1 MKIYTRRGD
10 TGETDLFAGG
20 RVGKDDVR
28 VEAYGAV
35 DELLAVLGVAA
46 ADSAQADLRALV
58 SDLQRTLFALG
69 SYLATPDAARRAK
82 SGIADPAQSWV
93 DALEAAI
100 DDAEKELEPLKRFI
114 LPGGTRGAASFHHA
128 RVVCRRAERRCVT
141 LHRAQ
146 PLSEV
151 ALRYLNR
158 LSDLLFVLARVENKR
173 AGVPDV
179 EWEGLS

>member
-10 TGETDLFAGG
+10 SGETDLFAGG

-35 DELLAVLGVAA
+35 DELLAVLGTAA
-46 ADSAQADLRALV
+46 EDSAQPDLRTLV
-58 SDLQRTLFALG
+58 SDLQCTLFALG
-69 SYLATPDAARRAK
+69 SYLATPDAERRAK
-82 SGIADPAQSWV
+82 SGIAEPAQAWV

-100 DDAEKELEPLKRFI
+100 DRAESELAPLKRFI
-114 LPGGTRGAASFHHA
+114 LPGGTLGAASFHVA

-146 PLSEV
+146 PLSGV

-158 LSDLLFVLARVENKR
+158 LSDLLFVLARLENKR

-179 EWEGLS
+179 EWVGLR

>member
-35 DELLAVLGVAA
+35 DELLAVLGSAA
-46 ADSAQADLRALV
+46 SDSAQADVRERV
-58 SDLQRTLFALG
+58 YDVQRTLFSLG

-82 SGIADPAQSWV
+82 SGIAEPAQAWV
-93 DALEAAI
+93 DALEVAI
-100 DDAEKELEPLKRFI
+100 DRAEGELAPLKRFI
-114 LPGGTRGAASFHHA
+114 LPGGTRAASSLHVA

-158 LSDLLFVLARVENKR
+158 LSDLLFVLARLENKR

-179 EWEGLS
+179 EWAGLG

>member
-10 TGETDLFAGG
+10 SGETDLFAGG
-20 RVGKDDVR
+20 RVAKDDVR
-28 VEAYGAV
+28 VEAYGEV
-35 DELLAVLGVAA
+35 DELLAVLGAA
-46 ADSAQADLRALV
+46 LTDSTQADLRALGC
-58 SDLQRTLFALG
+58 DIQRTLFALG
-69 SYLATPDAARRAK
+69 SYLATPDAERRAK
-82 SGIADPAQSWV
+82 SGITDPAQSWV

-100 DDAEKELEPLKRFI
+100 DLAESELAPLRRFI

-146 PLSEV
+146 PLSEI

-158 LSDLLFVLARVENKR
+158 LSDLLFVLARLENKR
-173 AGVPDV
+173 CGIPDV
-179 EWEGLS
+179 EWAGLA

>member
-10 TGETDLFAGG
+10 SGETDLFAGG

-35 DELLAVLGVAA
+35 DELLAALGSAA
-46 ADSAQADLRALV
+46 ADSTQADLRALV
-58 SDLQRTLFALG
+58 SGLQNTLFALG
-69 SYLATPDAARRAK
+69 SYLATPGAERRAK
-82 SGIADPAQSWV
+82 AGIAEPAQSWV

-100 DDAEKELEPLKRFI
+100 DRAEGELTPLKRFI

-146 PLSEV
+146 PQSEV

-158 LSDLLFVLARVENKR
+158 LSDLLFVLARLENKR

-179 EWEGLS
+179 EWAGLG

>member
-10 TGETDLFAGG
+10 SGETDLFAGG
-20 RVGKDDVR
+20 RVAKDDLR

-46 ADSAQADLRALV
+46 ADSSQADLCALV
-58 SDLQRTLFALG
+58 AELQSTLFALG

-82 SGIADPAQSWV
+82 SGIAEPAQSWV
-93 DALEAAI
+93 DALESAI
-100 DDAEKELEPLKRFI
+100 DRAEAELAPLKRFI

-158 LSDLLFVLARVENKR
+158 LSDLLFVLARLENKR
-173 AGVPDV
+173 AGVADV
-179 EWEGLS
+179 EWPGLG

>member
-10 TGETDLFAGG
+10 SGETDLFAGG

-35 DELLAVLGVAA
+35 DELLAVLGTAA
-46 ADSAQADLRALV
+46 ADSKQADLRALV
-58 SDLQRTLFALG
+58 AEIQTTLFSLG
-69 SYLATPDAARRAK
+69 SYLATPDAERRSK
-82 SGIADPAQSWV
+82 SGLAEPSQAWV
-93 DALEAAI
+93 DGLERAI
-100 DDAEKELEPLKRFI
+100 DRAEGELAPLKRFI
-114 LPGGTRGAASFHHA
+114 LPGGTRAAASFHHA

-146 PLSEV
+146 PLGPE

-179 EWEGLS
+179 EWAGLG

>member
-10 TGETDLFAGG
+10 SGETDLFAGG

-35 DELLAVLGVAA
+35 DELLAVLGAA
-46 ADSAQADLRALV
+46 AVDSQQADVRALV
-58 SDLQRTLFALG
+58 SELQSTLFSLG

-82 SGIADPAQSWV
+82 SGIAEPAQAWV
-93 DALEAAI
+93 DALELAI
-100 DDAEKELEPLKRFI
+100 DRAESELAPLKRFI
-114 LPGGTRGAASFHHA
+114 LPGGTRGAASFHVA

-141 LHRAQ
+141 LHRTQ
-146 PLSEV
+146 PQSEV

-158 LSDLLFVLARVENKR
+158 LSDLLFVLARLENKR

-179 EWEGLS
+179 EWVGLG